1 MQATQVLRDEHEGI
15 LAMLAVVEAAA
26 YRLREGKEVPP
37 ELFTDA
43 VGFFSNFA
51 DGCHHG
57 KEELEL
63 FPELVEHGIP
73 QEGGPVGMMLLEH
86 DQGRALIRGMREAAQ
101 AYAKGDRSAIP
112 ALTTNALEYISLL
125 RQHIQKENSVLFVMA
140 DQVLSE
146 SEQSRLYDAF
156 EEIER
161 TRTGPGEHERYHAMI
176 AKYQKVAAEWGR
188 VPA

>member
-1 MQATQVLRDEHEGI
+1 MQATQVLRNEHEGI
-15 LAMLAVVEAAA
+15 MAMLAVVEAAA
-26 YRLREGKEVPP
+26 YRLREGKQVSP

-43 VGFFSNFA
+43 VDFFRNFA
-51 DGCHHG
+51 DGCHHS

-73 QEGGPVGMMLLEH
+73 QEGGPVGMMLIEH
-86 DQGRALIRGMREAAQ
+86 DQGRAFIRAMKEAAE
-101 AYAKGDRSAIP
+101 AYARGDQSAIP
-112 ALTTNALEYISLL
+112 ALTTNALEYVELL
-125 RQHIQKENSVLFVMA
+125 RQHIQKENNVLFVMA
-140 DQVLSE
+140 DQVLGD

-188 VPA
+188 VPV